1 MTINARIKTI
11 REALGFSQT
20 AFASRLVV
28 SPSAVAKLESGVNNP
43 SEQTIKLICS
53 EFGVSYNWL
62 KNGVEPMM
70 VPREY
75 LDRGKVDDIL
85 DGDNEFV
92 KQIFVKLAGMP
103 EEWWAMAEKALREAL
118 GMEKDR

>member
-1 MTINARIKTI
+1 LTINARIKTV
-11 REALGFSQT
+11 RESLGFSQT
-20 AFASRLVV
+20 AFAAKLSV
-28 SPSAVAKLESGVNNP
+28 SPSAVAKLESGGNNP
-43 SEQTIKLICS
+43 SEQTIKLICR
-53 EFGVSYNWL
+53 EFGVSYDWL

-70 VPREY
+70 VPQEY
-75 LDRGKVDDIL
+75 LDRGKVEDIL

>member
-1 MTINARIKTI
+1 MKERIKLVRTSLAMAQ
-11 REALGFSQT
+11 EEFG
-20 AFASRLVV
+20 SRIGITRSSV
-28 SPSAVAKLESGVNNP
+28 SKLESGENNP
-43 SEQTIKLICS
+43 SEQTIKLICR
-53 EFGVSYNWL
+53 EFGVSYDWL

>member
-1 MTINARIKTI
+1 M
-11 REALGFSQT
+11 
-20 AFASRLVV
+20 
-28 SPSAVAKLESGVNNP
+28 LETGINNP
-43 SEQTIKLICS
+43 SEQTIKLICR
-53 EFGVSYNWL
+53 EFGVSYDWL

-75 LDRGKVDDIL
+75 ADRAKVDDIF

-92 KQIFVKLAGMP
+92 KQVFVQLADMP
-103 EEWWAMAEKALREAL
+103 EEWWAMAEKALRNAL